1 MLQLAMKSSLSNLLP
16 LSMLNDIIRP
26 FEDLLDLHGAVT
38 IRDPEGAFYYGSPI
52 GEYAESITEP
62 IMTSDE
68 EIGSLVLCAKTSDE
82 RLRQAAHHLAVILSY
97 LATETNRRRQLGDEV
112 LHRYDELNLI
122 YGLGMIFSQG
132 MPPEEI
138 MKQVLLETRQ
148 IVRADMGVIYRW
160 NSEKSTI
167 IPVDQFGSDK
177 GPDLSQGRVR
187 ELALSTLYAY
197 EEAQLFESDR
207 VICAPLRY
215 NDQFLGVLVLLY
227 DQEHKAFTAND
238 IKLLTT
244 LTHNTA
250 LFIQAAHLFRQLEQ
264 RNKELEAT
272 NIELQR
278 TKDELS
284 RAERLSIIGQT
295 VSSLVHDMRNPL
307 NVVMGYAGILQEPD
321 VTLEQRVEYAGQI
334 IQYVRMYS
342 DMAQEILDYTQGDET
357 IRKSPITVDA
367 YMDFVRTLLNPPG
380 LERPVK
386 IIINAEAARG
396 YTIDIDSQRFSR
408 VFQNLV
414 NNAIDAIE
422 SKGGSQVEILVEP
435 AGKDIQFTVT
445 DDGPGLPPQVVER
458 LFEPFTTFGK
468 RHGTG
473 LGLPI
478 VRRMV
483 MIHGGDIRYEPAPG
497 SGARFIFT
505 IPQLTSNGR
514 SSDQSR

>member
-1 MLQLAMKSSLSNLLP
+1 MLHLVMKSSLSTTLP
-16 LSMLNDIIRP
+16 STTLNAIIP
-26 FEDLLDLHGAVT
+26 PLEAVLDL
-38 IRDPEGAFYYGSPI
+38 EGAFTICDTDGTVYYGSMK
-52 GEYAESITEP
+52 GEHPNAISEAIV
-62 IMTSDE
+62 TSDE
-68 EIGSLVLCAKTSDE
+68 EIGRVVLWARSPDE
-82 RLRQAAHHLAVILSY
+82 RLSNAVHHLAVTLSY
-97 LATETNRRRQLGDEV
+97 LATETTRRRQLGDEV

-132 MPPEEI
+132 MPPDDI
-138 MKQVLLETRQ
+138 MRQVLAQTRQ
-148 IVRADMGVIYRW
+148 IVRADAGVIYRW
-160 NSEKSTI
+160 DSEKSTI
-167 IPVDQFGSDK
+167 ATVDQFGADK
-177 GPDLSQGRVR
+177 GLSQGRVH

-215 NDQFLGVLVLLY
+215 NDRFLGVLVLLY
-227 DQEHKAFTAND
+227 EPDDKAFTAND

-250 LFIQAAHLFRQLEQ
+250 LFIQAARLFRQLEQ
-264 RNKELEAT
+264 RNSELEAT
-272 NIELQR
+272 NKELQSTR
-278 TKDELS
+278 DKLS

-321 VTLEQRVEYAGQI
+321 VTLDQRVEYAGQI
-334 IQYVRMYS
+334 IQYVRMFS
-342 DMAQEILDYTQGDET
+342 DMAQEILDYTQGDE
-357 IRKSPITVDA
+357 IIKKIPMAVDA
-367 YMDFVRTLLNPPG
+367 YMDFVGGLLNPPG
-380 LERPVK
+380 LARPVK

-408 VFQNLV
+408 IFQNLV

-422 SKGGSQVEILVEP
+422 SNGGSQVEILVEP
-435 AGKDIQFTVT
+435 IGKNIRFTVT
-445 DDGPGLPPQVVER
+445 DDGPGLPPEVLER
-458 LFEPFTTFGK
+458 LFEPFATFGK

-483 MIHGGDIRYEPAPG
+483 MIHGGDIAYERAPG
-497 SGARFIFT
+497 GGACFIFT
-505 IPQLTSNGR
+505 IPQRLQNKNRG
-514 SSDQSR
+514 

>member
-1 MLQLAMKSSLSNLLP
+1 MLHLVMKSNLSNV
-16 LSMLNDIIRP
+16 LSPAILNEIIP
-26 FEDLLDLHGAVT
+26 SFEEVMGLDGT
-38 IRDPEGAFYYGSPI
+38 IAIYETDGTFYYGSVY
-52 GEYAESITEP
+52 GDCSNSISEP
-62 IMTSDE
+62 ILTNE
-68 EIGSLVLCAKTSDE
+68 EKVGSVVLCAKMSDA
-82 RLRQAAHHLAVILSY
+82 RLQKAVRHLAVTLSY
-97 LATETNRRRQLGDEV
+97 IATETSRRRQLGDEV

-122 YGLGMIFSQG
+122 YGLGVIFSQG
-132 MPPEEI
+132 MPPDDI
-138 MKQVLLETRQ
+138 MKQVLAETRQ
-148 IVRADMGVIYRW
+148 IVRADTGVIYRW
-160 NSEKSTI
+160 DSEKASI
-167 IPVDQFGSDK
+167 APVDQFGATNGLDM
-177 GPDLSQGRVR
+177 SQGRVR

-197 EEAQLFESDR
+197 EEARLFESDR

-227 DQEHKAFTAND
+227 EQDNKTFNAND
-238 IKLLTT
+238 MKLLTT

-250 LFIQAAHLFRQLEQ
+250 LFIQAARLFKQLEQ
-264 RNKELEAT
+264 RNTELEAT
-272 NIELQR
+272 NKELQR
-278 TKDELS
+278 TKDQLS

-321 VTLEQRVEYAGQI
+321 VTFDQRVEYSGQI
-334 IQYVRMYS
+334 IQYVRMFS

-357 IRKSPITVDA
+357 IRKTPIRVDA
-367 YMDFVRTLLNPPG
+367 YMDYVRNLLNPPG

-386 IIINAEAARG
+386 VVINTEAAQN

-422 SKGGSQVEILVEP
+422 SKGGSKVEIAVEP
-435 AGKDIQFTVT
+435 VDKNIRFTVT
-445 DDGPGLPPQVVER
+445 DDGPGLPPQVLER

-497 SGARFIFT
+497 GGACFIFT
-505 IPQLTSNGR
+505 IPQLPAER
-514 SSDQSR
+514 AI

>member
-1 MLQLAMKSSLSNLLP
+1 MLHLAMKSSLSNCLP
-16 LSMLNDIIRP
+16 LSTLNAIIQP
-26 FEDLLDLHGAVT
+26 LEEVLDATGAITVHEK
-38 IRDPEGAFYYGSPI
+38 DGSVYYGAGYGDCPNAIS
-52 GEYAESITEP
+52 EP
-62 IMTSDE
+62 ILTSDE
-68 EIGSLVLCAKTSDE
+68 EIGRVVLCAKTHDA
-82 RLRQAAHHLAVILSY
+82 RLSKAVHHLAVTLSF
-97 LATETNRRRQLGDEV
+97 LATETTRRRQLGDEV

-122 YGLGMIFSQG
+122 YGLGLIFSQG
-132 MPPEEI
+132 MPPDDI
-138 MKQVLLETRQ
+138 MKQVLAETRQ
-148 IVRADMGVIYRW
+148 IVRADTGVIYRW
-160 NSEKSTI
+160 DNEKSTI
-167 IPVDQFGSDK
+167 VTVDQFGLDK

-227 DQEHKAFTAND
+227 EQDNKAFTAND

-250 LFIQAAHLFRQLEQ
+250 LFIQAARLFRQLEQ

-272 NIELQR
+272 NKELQSTR
-278 TKDELS
+278 DKLS

-334 IQYVRMYS
+334 MQYVTMFS
-342 DMAQEILDYTQGDET
+342 DLAQEILDYTQGDET
-357 IRKSPITVDA
+357 IKKTPMAVDT
-367 YMDFVRTLLNPPG
+367 YMDFVHTLLNPPG
-380 LERPVK
+380 LGRPVE
-386 IIINAEAARG
+386 IIIHAEAARG
-396 YTIDIDSQRFSR
+396 YTIEIDSHRFSR

-435 AGKDIQFTVT
+435 VDKDIKFTVT
-445 DDGPGLPPQVVER
+445 DDGPGLPPEVLER
-458 LFEPFTTFGK
+458 LFEPFATFGK

-483 MIHGGDIRYEPAPG
+483 MIHGGDIHYEPAPSG
-497 SGARFIFT
+497 GARFIFT
-505 IPQLTSNGR
+505 IPQLAPNGTAG
-514 SSDQSR
+514 